1 MEGNG
6 NLLQI
11 REAARLAGC
20 HPDSLR
26 RYERSGIITSRRGP
40 NGYRLF
46 DPRDLAKLLGG
57 GATRPRR
64 VPLDRVHRRSFMENG
79 LPSGCVDL
87 VFFRPPTADA
97 RAGVHPDRFVA
108 FIRPYIEEARR
119 ILTPKGSLIVCAKE
133 AARRSRDLYLVDMLG
148 IATGEIGLRF
158 IDEFCWVRSHV
169 APARVGP
176 DKMPD
181 GWLRCLHLSPSSS
194 PETHPEQVQRGDGN
208 GKSVTVSPSNVFVL
222 PPARGADRDEDTPVD
237 LVRRFVRY
245 CTRPGGIVCDPLAVP
260 ATPLAAMREGRRYIC
275 FQPNRARY
283 HAIMASVAGEEEDVK
298 RAAPVNPVNDLSP
311 AEWMRFGASVWSV
324 PKSAEER
331 RITTEGEHPA
341 VMPLELC
348 TRLIRCLLPPTD
360 EGPVLDPFCGLGS
373 TLLAAKRLNKR
384 SIGIEISEDYAR
396 LAGERAAR
404 EPASTAR
411 VDVHCADVRDVAD
424 LLEPGSVAM
433 VLTSPPFWNVLDL
446 KRTSDGR
453 PVRTYRKAAASLAS
467 IPGYKSFVAA
477 LGRCFSGI
485 EKVLR
490 PGAPCV
496 VEVMDLQRGPDFYP
510 FHIDVCNAITRR
522 TDLYLADAVVW
533 DRTTDYN
540 DQKPLGWAHRWFW
553 RRTHSYILVFRKPG

>member
-1 MEGNG
+1 MW
-6 NLLQI
+6 
-11 REAARLAGC
+11 
-20 HPDSLR
+20 
-26 RYERSGIITSRRGP
+26 
-40 NGYRLF
+40 
-46 DPRDLAKLLGG
+46 
-57 GATRPRR
+57 
-64 VPLDRVHRRSFMENG
+64 V
-79 LPSGCVDL
+79 
-87 VFFRPPTADA
+87 TA
-97 RAGVHPDRFVA
+97 
-108 FIRPYIEEARR
+108 
-119 ILTPKGSLIVCAKE
+119 S
-133 AARRSRDLYLVDMLG
+133 LYLVDMLG

-176 DKMPD
+176 GKMPD

-208 GKSVTVSPSNVFVL
+208 GKSGTVSPSNVFVL
-222 PPARGADRDEDTPVD
+222 PPERGADRDEDTPVD

-245 CTRPGGIVCDPLAVP
+245 CTRPGGIVCDPLATP
-260 ATPLAAMREGRRYIC
+260 ATPLAAMREGRRYVC
-275 FQPNRARY
+275 FQSNRARY
-283 HAIMASVAGEEEDVK
+283 HAIMASVAGEEENAQ
-298 RAAPVNPVNDLSP
+298 RGAPVNPVNDLSP

-341 VMPLELC
+341 VMSLELC

-411 VDVHCADVRDVAD
+411 VDIHCADIRDVAD
-424 LLEPGSVAM
+424 LLEPGSVSM

-446 KRTSDGR
+446 KRTSDER

-467 IPGYKSFVAA
+467 ISGYKRFVAA
-477 LGRCFSGI
+477 LGRCFTGI
-485 EKVLR
+485 ERVCR

-522 TDLYLADAVVW
+522 TDMYLADAVVW

-540 DQKPLGWAHRWFW
+540 DQKPLRLGPPLVLAPHALLHPGVPQAGVTGRSARPVEYRFVPAVDVRRVHPTPLAPCGSVAPAARTRPGAG
-553 RRTHSYILVFRKPG
+553 RRTGGMDESDFGRPITRPFRPRLGLPTENP